1 MVQTTYNG
9 GMGYAMAGLQ
19 KDSGPNDIL
28 SANADGAI
36 PFGVC
41 VNYDG
46 GTKVGLPAA
55 AASLDGGWSVRKAN
69 TENGLYADT
78 EAVSFMVQGRIW
90 VRTED
95 TPVKGD
101 AVYARVAGI
110 QQVQTIVLDADL
122 VAANVIA
129 GSVGGTAVTQTWDG
143 AAHLSTMQAFAVKIA
158 AVAGIESAVVG
169 GAGNRTITVT
179 SSLDY
184 DLVCTGM
191 AVTLGGSQAGVVTTE
206 GTEPVFENK
215 IGYARTDADGATAVL
230 FPNALFMDGPQTVDG
245 VKIAPIQLNY
255 VG

>member
-28 SANADGAI
+28 SANADGAV
-36 PFGVC
+36 PYGVC
-41 VNYDG
+41 VNYNGDS
-46 GTKVGLPAA
+46 KVTIPTAA
-55 AASLDGGWSVRKAN
+55 AALDGGWSVRKAN
-69 TENGLYADT
+69 AESGEYADT
-78 EAVSFMVQGRIW
+78 EAVSFMVQGRMW

-101 AVYARVAGI
+101 AVYARVAGV

-122 VAANVIA
+122 IAANVIS
-129 GSVGGTAVTQTWDG
+129 GSVGGTAVTQTYDG

-179 SSLDY
+179 SSLDF

-191 AVTLGGSQAGVVTTE
+191 AVTLGITQAGVVTTE
-206 GTEPVFENK
+206 GTEPVLTAN
-215 IGYARTDADGATAVL
+215 IGYARTDVDGATAVL
-230 FPNALFMDGPQTVDG
+230 FPNAIFMDVPKTVDG